1 MLFFHKYQSL
11 DGSDV
16 GAKSTK
22 VKMRVKELE
31 VWHAK
36 MTLA

>member
-11 DGSDV
+11 DGSDI
-16 GAKSTK
+16 GAKLTK
-22 VKMRVKELE
+22 VKMRVKDSE

-36 MTLA
+36 MALA